1 MYAGVDPS
9 LTSTGL
15 VVLSNTGQVLEKR
28 VVKPKKDLVGST
40 LGQVA
45 RLIYIENEIIDTLVQ
60 LSGVNPVY
68 IGYEHYSYGSI
79 NKPFKLGEL
88 GGVLK
93 TSFYKWGW
101 GQIHISPSVLK
112 KFAVDDGHASKDRVK
127 EQAIMEANMASTM
140 PDDIYDA
147 YFLAKFA
154 WYVQAPQD
162 VINYEVDE
170 ARNLLRGRLELI
182 LDKFK
187 FDFNL
192 QNQELEEGEDD
203 GEEESR
209 SS

>member
-15 VVLSNTGQVLEKR
+15 VILSKEGLVLTRR
-28 VVKPKKDLVGST
+28 VVKPKKELLST
-40 LGQVA
+40 SLGQVA
-45 RLIYIENEIIDTLVQ
+45 RLIFIENEIINSILQ
-60 LSGVNPVY
+60 MSGVNPVY

-93 TSFYKWGW
+93 TSFFKWGW

-127 EQAIMEANMASTM
+127 EQAILESNMEGNL

-162 VINYEVDE
+162 VITYEVDE
-170 ARNLLRGRLELI
+170 ARDLLRGRLELI
-182 LDKFK
+182 LDKFT
-187 FDFNL
+187 FEFNQ
-192 QNQELEEGEDD
+192 QNQELEEGVED
-203 GEEESR
+203 GEEES
-209 SS
+209 S